1 MGPENAKHK
10 VIYDLAMAGWYL
22 LQAKDHLEELEHQ
35 ALGDV
40 ERILDRLNE
49 EYTGLLASFAKSPQR
64 RNLK

>member
-1 MGPENAKHK
+1 MGPEKSTHK
-10 VIYDLAMAGWYL
+10 AIWDLYKAVWLMG
-22 LQAKDHLEELEHQ
+22 QARSHLESIEHP

-64 RNLK
+64 RNQE

>member
-1 MGPENAKHK
+1 MGPEDTKHK
-10 VIYDLAMAGWYL
+10 AIWDLYKAVWLMD
-22 LQAKDHLEELEHQ
+22 QARSHLESIEHP